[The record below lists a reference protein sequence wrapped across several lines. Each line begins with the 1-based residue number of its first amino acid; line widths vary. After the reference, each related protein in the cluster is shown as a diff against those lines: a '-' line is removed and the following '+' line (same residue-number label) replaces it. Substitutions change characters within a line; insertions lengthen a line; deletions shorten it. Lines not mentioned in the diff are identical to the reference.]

1 MWITFFLS
9 IMNKLSEAS
18 PYFIERHDTTGH
30 SDLTPLQKGTTTLHL
45 LAYVMTAD
53 TIDEY
58 MKLDKTIVLEC
69 LKYYYA
75 GTVDCYGV
83 EFLRCPTVINIQR
96 LLAKV
101 EER

>member
-1 MWITFFLS
+1 MWRTFFLS

-53 TIDEY
+53 TID
-58 MKLDKTIVLEC
+58 
-69 LKYYYA
+69 
-75 GTVDCYGV
+75 
-83 EFLRCPTVINIQR
+83 
-96 LLAKV
+96 
-101 EER
+101 